1 MGKNRGASLPTMGED
16 VTGTTF
22 DAETSE
28 VNNLSAREQSF
39 RNTVMEMEGMTNE
52 NNFNELLTSLS
63 QRGIL
68 SENDAQNLSQNKN
81 YEQIYNAYSVSRFI
95 DGEMES
101 TMTPEVRRNRIT
113 GDVGMVTGNR
123 NGRLRSLYNSE
134 GTPYREVMSFN
145 QFEQYYEQ
153 YIEPTVTQNTRDA
166 MEYLR
171 NNPNLSV
178 IPDRAVRER
187 TWENTNKKQVE
198 K

>member
-1 MGKNRGASLPTMGED
+1 MGKNRGSPLPTMGED

-22 DAETSE
+22 DAEISE

-68 SENDAQNLSQNKN
+68 SENDARNLSQNKN
-81 YEQIYNAYSVSRFI
+81 YEQIYNAYTVSRFI

-123 NGRLRSLYNSE
+123 NGRLHSLYNSE
-134 GTPYREVMSFN
+134 GTPYSEVMSFN

-166 MEYLR
+166 MDYLR

-178 IPDRAVRER
+178 VPNRAVRER
-187 TWENTNKKQVE
+187 TWENE
-198 K
+198 